1 MELFLII
8 SFISEPFSIISQ
20 SLTLSNRLS
29 INITAGSSSIS
40 SLPVAI
46 VIFIEYLVI
55 DYLVI
60 ILLLIIYSFEIP
72 NSLVQLF
79 IPNLSSIEYLANFD

>member
-1 MELFLII
+1 MELSLII

-29 INITAGSSSIS
+29 INILAGSLSIS
-40 SLPVAI
+40 SLSVAI

-60 ILLLIIYSFEIP
+60 MHATLIS
-72 NSLVQLF
+72 
-79 IPNLSSIEYLANFD
+79 